1 MDREGIPKEIGL
13 LPVDVHCEVL
23 RVELPPAEWESGGF
37 AIQIGKNDDR
47 CYLKPNVMIEPLVD
61 GWYAWAHLI
70 PPATAARN
78 LTERHLKIMESY
90 IATPESH
97 QAAVKNPT
105 LLGGPFMD
113 LGENRVDEVRELRE
127 RTLRERSHLVR
138 LSGAL
143 ERLDALLREK
153 ATGYSLEALYAEVPE
168 ELQGYVELVYD
179 LNNHPSFRLIEPL
192 LYQSPYY
199 DESQQSVML
208 SEIRRDDRP
217 FVLSTPRID
226 SNGSVQVEMP
236 FASKQ
241 LDKLFRMKTEP
252 LTLSEIRQALGLH
265 DGQLERFGAF
275 LTTEKPRPY
284 SKYEGEGARWRYFG
298 HACIL
303 LETPGVTVLTDP
315 VLSYTYESDISR
327 YTYEDLPE
335 VIDYALITHNHQDHI
350 LFETLLQLRHRIRNI
365 VVPRN
370 GGGAL
375 QDPSLRLLLKQ
386 CGFNNV
392 IELAEMEEIPF
403 DHGSITAVPFLGE
416 HGDLN
421 VLTKSAYLLRVSDHT
436 LLFAADSCN
445 ISPKLY
451 EHVHKQIGDVEA
463 LFVGMECDG
472 APVSWIYGPLLTQ
485 RLERPKDLS
494 RRLAGSN
501 YDRALALVDQFRCK
515 EVYVYAMGQ
524 EPWLNHVM
532 SIKYTDKSNPI
543 IQSDRLMET
552 CSARGIKAE
561 RLFGEKEIL
570 LPCKSQYRADDGIC
584 AA

>member
-1 MDREGIPKEIGL
+1 M
-13 LPVDVHCEVL
+13 
-23 RVELPPAEWESGGF
+23 
-37 AIQIGKNDDR
+37 KNGNY
-47 CYLKPNVMIEPLVD
+47 YLKSNVMAEPLVD

-78 LTERHLKIMESY
+78 FTERHLRIMDSY
-90 IATPESH
+90 IESPETHEAAAT
-97 QAAVKNPT
+97 NPA

-113 LGENRVDEVRELRE
+113 FDRNRVEEVKRLRD
-127 RTLRERSHLVR
+127 RLLQERSHLAT
-138 LSGAL
+138 LSRSI
-143 ERLDALLREK
+143 EQLDSLLREK
-153 ATGYSLEALYAEVPE
+153 AVGYSLESLYAEVPAC
-168 ELQGYVELVYD
+168 LQGYVELVYD

-192 LYQSPYY
+192 LYKSPFYDASLQSL
-199 DESQQSVML
+199 ML
-208 SEIRRDDRP
+208 SEISGDDRP
-217 FVLSTPRID
+217 FVLSTPRLD
-226 SNGSVQVEMP
+226 TDGSVQLQMP
-236 FASKQ
+236 FASGE
-241 LDKLFRMKTEP
+241 LDALFRMKTEP
-252 LTLSEIRQALGLH
+252 SSFDSIGNTLGLSSE
-265 DGQLERFGAF
+265 DADRFRPF

-284 SKYEGEGARWRYFG
+284 TRYDGEGARWRYFG

-303 LETPGVTVLTDP
+303 LETRNVSVLLDP
-315 VLSYTYESDISR
+315 VLSYTYESGISR
-327 YTYEDLPE
+327 YTYDDLPE

-386 CGFNNV
+386 CGFPNV
-392 IELAEMEEIPF
+392 IELSEMEELPF
-403 DHGSITAVPFLGE
+403 DRGSITALPFLGE

-421 VLTKSAYLLRVSDHT
+421 VLTKSAYLLRVGKHK

-445 ISPKLY
+445 IAPAMYK
-451 EHVHKQIGDVEA
+451 HVHQEIGDVEA
-463 LFVGMECDG
+463 FFVGMECDG

-485 RLERPKDLS
+485 RLERPKDHS

-501 YDRALALVDQFRCK
+501 YHRALAMVDQFRCK

-524 EPWLNHVM
+524 EPWLNYVM

-543 IQSDRLMET
+543 IDSNRLIET
-552 CSARGIKAE
+552 CRARGIAAE

-570 LPCKSQYRADDGIC
+570 LP
-584 AA
+584 